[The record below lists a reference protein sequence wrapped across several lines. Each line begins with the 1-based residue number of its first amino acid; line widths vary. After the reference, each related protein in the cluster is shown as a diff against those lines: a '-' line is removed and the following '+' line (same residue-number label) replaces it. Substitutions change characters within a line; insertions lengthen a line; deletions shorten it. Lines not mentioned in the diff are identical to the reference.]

1 MVCPPFASG
10 SFIEEYG
17 VVSGHDDKQ
26 LRVILGI
33 YVNLFS
39 LYLSYYSVYVSTISF
54 SINFGTSRNHV
65 CDCSFI
71 TCQNFIFGKY
81 VRLTVCYLPKFHFWQ
96 VCSFNGL
103 FVCLCVRSERD
114 NSRTLWDIFTKPHHQ
129 LLPWPEMM
137 CIVFLEGRS
146 NVELTRSQK
155 PQNFQIAI
163 TRLIFKLEHRNKN
176 WNVA

>member
-26 LRVILGI
+26 LRVLLGI

-71 TCQNFIFGKY
+71 TCQNLHFGKY
-81 VRLTVCYLPKFHFWQ
+81 VRLTVCLSVCVCICSTITHERVDISSPNCINMCTYGQKEYLYF
-96 VCSFNGL
+96 
-103 FVCLCVRSERD
+103 FVCVGQMS
-114 NSRTLWDIFTKPHHQ
+114 S
-129 LLPWPEMM
+129 
-137 CIVFLEGRS
+137 
-146 NVELTRSQK
+146 
-155 PQNFQIAI
+155 
-163 TRLIFKLEHRNKN
+163 
-176 WNVA
+176 

>member
-1 MVCPPFASG
+1 MVCPPFASR

-103 FVCLCVRSERD
+103 SVCLSVCVSVR
-114 NSRTLWDIFTKPHHQ
+114 N
-129 LLPWPEMM
+129 
-137 CIVFLEGRS
+137 
-146 NVELTRSQK
+146 
-155 PQNFQIAI
+155 AI
-163 TRLIFKLEHRNKN
+163 THERFEISSPNGIISCNLDLR
-176 WNVA
+176 